1 MVDLKLTRMF
11 IATIALSLIGG
22 FFKVLG
28 GTVGG
33 SKSVFVDAL
42 TSIANTLAILFVYRF
57 FTISTAPPDEDHH
70 YGHYRVG
77 IGGPILTLMLYSF
90 VAGVVVVDLYNAYD
104 TPYTVNLWA
113 PVFALAGLVP
123 YTVAIAVSKRIGSTA
138 VYYARFT
145 VVEIIESSVTVL
157 TALGGALVSYLV
169 DFAGAVALLSYLIVE
184 LAKSFREVV
193 AYVSDAAPE
202 EIVRKLESI
211 LRDYGVV
218 AERVRVRRVA
228 ENVYHGD
235 IILKLPPGMS
245 IEKAHSVADSIEKE
259 VKNKLN
265 IDIVVHIEPDSRK
278 KPH

>member
-1 MVDLKLTRMF
+1 
-11 IATIALSLIGG
+11 
-22 FFKVLG
+22 
-28 GTVGG
+28 
-33 SKSVFVDAL
+33 
-42 TSIANTLAILFVYRF
+42 
-57 FTISTAPPDEDHH
+57 
-70 YGHYRVG
+70 
-77 IGGPILTLMLYSF
+77 
-90 VAGVVVVDLYNAYD
+90 DLYNAYD

-145 VVEIIESSVTVL
+145 VVEIIESGVTVL

-202 EIVRKLESI
+202 EIVRRLESI

-235 IILKLPPGMS
+235 IVLKLPPGMS

-278 KPH
+278 KPY